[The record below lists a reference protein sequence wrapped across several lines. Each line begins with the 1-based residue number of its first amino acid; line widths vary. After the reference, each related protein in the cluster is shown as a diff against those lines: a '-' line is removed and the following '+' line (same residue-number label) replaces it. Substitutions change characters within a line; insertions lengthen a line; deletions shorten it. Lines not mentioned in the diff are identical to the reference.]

1 MNQGINMFAFGQL
14 FEGAYMVNQDRKI
27 MFWNKA
33 AEKLTGYKATEVVG
47 RRCDDNILMH
57 VNEKGE
63 NFCEKYCP
71 LQQSMNDGK
80 LREITVFLR
89 HKEGYRVP
97 VSVRAIPITDG
108 KGLIQGSIEVFSK
121 ENQVSPEK
129 MKELTRKAFVD
140 GLTGLP
146 NKEYSYNKL
155 KSMLSTPVPGDDGC
169 YGVLFLE
176 LDNLEKIQEE
186 FGMVVRNK
194 TIEVAGKTIFE
205 NLLPGDLAARWEGG
219 LFLIITRLDRKSL
232 LLNWADSVKSLIRKS
247 TVPEYDKVAMSVKV
261 GGSIINCE
269 QNVDTVLNRLE
280 QELKNSRNI
289 EGNISIREL

>member
-1 MNQGINMFAFGQL
+1 MNQGINMFVFGQL